1 MERLFGEGLEMMR
14 WIIIGGTLLV
24 MTTMSSVLAAQN
36 EAQQESLEDV
46 IKKANAAGDTANVGE
61 LGNKPERLEWL
72 RDNGFGM
79 FLHWGVDC
87 QLGSV
92 ISHSLVGAS
101 DDYVERYVNELPQT
115 FYPKK
120 FDAGEYVRLAKTC
133 GMKYVALTAKHHSG
147 FCLWDT
153 KTTEF
158 NVMNTPYGKDIVR
171 EFVDAC
177 HEYGMD
183 VGLYYS
189 PEDFLYARS
198 RGELIKRRPHRP
210 SPDSDPEY
218 VKYVRAQVTEL
229 MTNYGDIDV
238 FFIDG
243 RGKKTAKE
251 VVWTLQP
258 NCLITRGAIETPE
271 QKVPGLPP
279 TGVWETCM
287 TLGTQ
292 WQYKPQQLDTL
303 KDGNRVIE
311 ILIETR
317 AKGGA
322 LLLNL
327 GPRPDGSINELQ
339 EDIMRVW
346 NFVNRE
352 AVINVRPWIVT
363 NEDNIWF
370 TKNKDEDTVYVF
382 LTKQKDWDRKER
394 REFVIGSVEATDET
408 EMTVLGHN
416 GLVVEYTGWG
426 PETVKPSFTQKED
439 GLHLSLLP
447 GQRLLNSGAWRNPV
461 VVKLTHVRASC
472 EPPQVITTKAKGATG
487 KVTFHGELKD
497 LGDADSV
504 QVGFEYQEYLGFAEN
519 MYNDEWTSTELVM
532 MTEPGEFSATID
544 LPGDK
549 TYQWRAVVKHPR
561 VKMTGDH
568 KQVSVR

>member
-1 MERLFGEGLEMMR
+1 MTYKQLILTGL
-14 WIIIGGTLLV
+14 LLA
-24 MTTMSSVLAAQN
+24 MGSAFAADENLA
-36 EAQQESLEDV
+36 DV
-46 IKKANAAGDTANVGE
+46 IKEANAAGDTGQVGE

-79 FLHWGVDC
+79 FLHWGVDA

-92 ISHSLVGAS
+92 ISHTLVGAS
-101 DDYVERYVNELPQT
+101 DEYVERYVNELPKT

-120 FDAGEYVRLAKTC
+120 WDAEEYVLLAKTA
-133 GMKYVALTAKHHSG
+133 GMKYLALTTKHHSG

-153 KTTEF
+153 KTTDF

-177 HEYGMD
+177 NKYD
-183 VGLYYS
+183 IAVGLYYS

-218 VKYVRAQVTEL
+218 VKFVQEQVTEL
-229 MTNYGDIDV
+229 MSNYGDIDV

-243 RGKKTAKE
+243 RGKKTTKE

-258 NCLITRGAIETPE
+258 DCMITRGAIESPE
-271 QKVPGLPP
+271 QTVPGLPP
-279 TGVWETCM
+279 KEVWETCM

-303 KDGNRVIE
+303 KDGNRVVE

-339 EDIMRVW
+339 EDIMREVALW

-352 AVINVRPWIVT
+352 AVIDIRPWIVT
-363 NEDNIWF
+363 NEDNNWF
-370 TKNKDEDTVYVF
+370 TKSKDEDTVYVF
-382 LTKQKDWDRKER
+382 LTRQKDWERKER
-394 REFVIGSVEATDET
+394 REFLIGSVEATADT
-408 EMTVLGHN
+408 TMTVLGHN
-416 GLVVEYTGWG
+416 GQVVEYTGWE
-426 PETVKPSFTQKED
+426 PEKAAPSFEQKED
-439 GLHLSLLP
+439 GLHLSLVP
-447 GQRLLNSGAWRNPV
+447 GQRLLNHGAWRNPV
-461 VVKLTHVRASC
+461 VVKLTNVKPSC
-472 EPPQVITTKAKGATG
+472 TPPMVLSEKSKGKDG
-487 KVTFHGELKD
+487 EMSLQGELKD
-497 LGDADSV
+497 LGDSKKV
-504 QVGFEYQEYLGFAEN
+504 LVGFEYQEYLGFAEN
-519 MYNDEWTSTELVM
+519 MYNDQWTSTKLVE
-532 MTEPGEFSATID
+532 MTEPGTFTDTVKVPS
-544 LPGDK
+544 DK

-561 VKMTGDH
+561 VKMRGDH

>member
-1 MERLFGEGLEMMR
+1 MKYKSLIVSGL
-14 WIIIGGTLLV
+14 ILTATASLAF
-24 MTTMSSVLAAQN
+24 SVTD
-36 EAQQESLEDV
+36 ESLVDV
-46 IKKANAAGDTANVGE
+46 IKEANGGNDIADVGE

-79 FLHWGVDC
+79 FLHWGVDA

-92 ISHSLVGAS
+92 ISHTLVGAS
-101 DDYVERYVNELPQT
+101 DDYVERYVAELPRT

-120 FDAGEYVRLAKTC
+120 WDAEEYVLLAKAS

-153 KTTEF
+153 ETTDF

-177 HEYGMD
+177 RQYDMA

-218 VKYVRAQVTEL
+218 VKFVKAQVTEL
-229 MTNYGDIDV
+229 MTRYGDVDV

-243 RGKKTAKE
+243 RGKKSTKE
-251 VVWTLQP
+251 VVWALQP
-258 NCLITRGAIETPE
+258 DCLITRGAIESPE
-271 QKVPGLPP
+271 QTVPGIPP
-279 TGVWETCM
+279 KEVWETCM

-303 KDGNRVIE
+303 KDGNRVVE

-339 EDIMRVW
+339 EDIMREVALW

-352 AVINVRPWIVT
+352 SVLDIRPWIVT

-370 TKNKDEDTVYVF
+370 TKSKDEDTVYVF
-382 LTKQKDWDRKER
+382 LTRQEDWDRKKR
-394 REFVIGSVEATDET
+394 REFVIGSVEATADT
-408 EMTVLGHN
+408 TMSVLGHN
-416 GLVVEYTGWG
+416 GMVVEYSGWD
-426 PETVKPSFTQKED
+426 PEKVAPSFEQKSD

-447 GQRLLNSGAWRNPV
+447 GQRLLNHGAWRNPV
-461 VVKLTHVRASC
+461 VVKLTNVKSSC
-472 EPPQVITTKAKGATG
+472 EPPLVLSEKSKGSSGEMTLR
-487 KVTFHGELKD
+487 GELQD
-497 LGDADSV
+497 LGDTSEV
-504 QVGFEYQEYLGFAEN
+504 LVGFEYQEYLGFTEN
-519 MYNDEWTSTELVM
+519 MYNDEWVTTEYTSM
-532 MTEPGEFSATID
+532 SEPGSFEQKIKVLGGT
-544 LPGDK
+544 

-561 VKMTGDH
+561 VKMTGDY
-568 KQVSVR
+568 KKVSVK

>member
-1 MERLFGEGLEMMR
+1 MKKPLFFCALFALCGLNSLSAADEH
-14 WIIIGGTLLV
+14 LV
-24 MTTMSSVLAAQN
+24 DL
-36 EAQQESLEDV
+36 
-46 IKKANAAGDTANVGE
+46 IKAANAADDIGKVGE

-79 FLHWGVDC
+79 FLHWGVDS

-92 ISHSLVGAS
+92 ISHSLVGA
-101 DDYVERYVNELPQT
+101 DDAYLERYFNELPQT
-115 FYPKK
+115 FYPKHW
-120 FDAGEYVRLAKTC
+120 DAETYVLLAKTA
-133 GMKYVALTAKHHSG
+133 GMKYVALTTKHHSG

-153 KTTEF
+153 DTTDF

-177 HEYGMD
+177 KKFDID

-189 PEDFLYARS
+189 PEDFSYS
-198 RGELIKRRPHRP
+198 HKRGKMIRRLGHQP
-210 SPDSDPEY
+210 SPDKDPEY
-218 VKYVRAQVTEL
+218 VEFIRSQVTEL
-229 MTNYGDIDV
+229 MTRYGDIDV

-243 RGKKTAKE
+243 RGKPVTKE

-258 NCLITRGAIETPE
+258 DCLITRGAIESPE
-271 QKVPGLPP
+271 QTVPGLPP
-279 TGVWETCM
+279 EEVWETCM

-292 WQYKPQQLDTL
+292 WQYLPQQLDKL
-303 KDGNRVIE
+303 KDGDRVVE

-339 EDIMRVW
+339 EDIMREVALW

-352 AVINVRPWIVT
+352 SVLGVRPWVVT

-370 TKNKDEDTVYVF
+370 TKSKDEDTVYAF
-382 LTKQKDWDRKER
+382 LTKQSDWSRKKE
-394 REFVIGSVEATDET
+394 REFVIGSIEVTDET
-408 EMTVLGHN
+408 EISVVGHN
-416 GLVVEYTGWG
+416 GKVIEYTKRDAEDIA
-426 PETVKPSFTQKED
+426 PRFEQKED
-439 GLHLSLLP
+439 GLHLYVTP
-447 GQRLLNSGAWRNPV
+447 GQRMLCSVDWRNPV
-461 VVKLTHVRASC
+461 VVKLTNVKPSC
-472 EPPQVITTKAKGATG
+472 VPPQVVNVGAKGSDG
-487 KVTFHGELKD
+487 EITFRGELQN

-519 MYNDEWTSTELVM
+519 MYNDEWTTTGLTEV
-532 MTEPGEFSATID
+532 TEAGAFSRTIR
-544 LPGDK
+544 LPRGK

-561 VKMTGDH
+561 LKMTGDH
-568 KQVSVR
+568 DKVSLK

>member
-1 MERLFGEGLEMMR
+1 MHRFIL
-14 WIIIGGTLLV
+14 TLLISLFLTNV
-24 MTTMSSVLAAQN
+24 GMAQ
-36 EAQQESLEDV
+36 EEFLEDA
-46 IKKANAAGDTANVGE
+46 IKKANAAGDTSSVGG
-61 LGNKPERLEWL
+61 LDNKPERLEWL

-79 FLHWGVDC
+79 FLHWGVDA

-92 ISHSLVGAS
+92 ISHTLVGAS
-101 DDYVERYVNELPQT
+101 DDYVERYVSELPKT
-115 FYPKK
+115 FYPKHW
-120 FDAGEYVRLAKTC
+120 DAEEYVLLAKTC
-133 GMKYVALTAKHHSG
+133 GMKYVALTTKHHSG

-153 KTTEF
+153 KTTDF

-177 HEYGMD
+177 KKHDMA

-189 PEDFLYARS
+189 PEDFLYARK

-218 VKYVRAQVTEL
+218 VKFVQAQVTEL
-229 MTNYGDIDV
+229 MTKYGDIEV

-243 RGKKTAKE
+243 RGKKTTKE
-251 VVWTLQP
+251 VIWTLQP
-258 NCLITRGAIETPE
+258 NCLITRGAIESPE
-271 QKVPGLPP
+271 QKIPGLPP
-279 TGVWETCM
+279 KEVWETCM

-303 KDGNRVIE
+303 KDGNRVVE

-339 EDIMRVW
+339 EDIMREVALW

-352 AVINVRPWIVT
+352 AILGVRPWIVT

-370 TKNKDEDTVYVF
+370 TKSKDENAVYIF
-382 LTKQKDWDRKER
+382 LTKQQDWDRKKR
-394 REFVIGSVEATDET
+394 REFIIGSVETTADT

-416 GLVVEYTGWG
+416 GQVVEYTGWE
-426 PETVKPSFTQKED
+426 PEKAAPLFEQKEE

-461 VVKLTHVRASC
+461 VVKLTNVKPSC
-472 EPPQVITTKAKGATG
+472 KPPLVLTGKAKGESG
-487 KVTFHGELKD
+487 MVTFNGELKD
-497 LGDADSV
+497 LGDADDV
-504 QVGFEYQEYLGFAEN
+504 LVGFEYQEYLGFAEN
-519 MYNDEWTSTELVM
+519 VYNDEWVSTKLVKM
-532 MTEPGEFSATID
+532 SEPGTFTDTIEV
-544 LPGDK
+544 PGGK

-561 VKMTGDH
+561 VKMSGAH
-568 KQVSVR
+568 AKVSVR